1 MVSDVEQTRPV
12 TSVDSKRKA
21 GAASSSS
28 SFVRLRTLPSV
39 DRRPSVHVGWRRRHR
54 NSGRH
59 RKVGSG
65 IGGGGEQTTK
75 SMDTRAHQT
84 KKQATAESTEDDS
97 YGGVAPC
104 ATNAPFVSALMVF
117 AEREPACFCFPGHN
131 GGKAASAM
139 LTRLSGPDVFTY
151 DSTPLPWLGNLF
163 SSKGPLTDAQELA
176 AEVFGSSE
184 TWFLVGGSNC
194 GVMASIMATCSPG
207 DFLVLPRNAHVS
219 ATHAMVLSGA
229 IPKYITPEYSSLWDV
244 AGGVTP
250 SQFPGHNRGKAAPAM
265 LSQLFGPDVFAYD
278 LSPIPRI
285 GNLFSSKG
293 PLSDAQKLAAE
304 VFGSSET
311 WFLVGGSSCGVM
323 ASIMA
328 TCSPGDF
335 LVLPRN
341 SHVSATHAMVLSG
354 AIPKYITPEYSSL
367 WDVAGGVTPSQVET
381 AIEELKEAGKRAAA
395 VLITS
400 PTYQGIC
407 SRIDEITKLC
417 HSHGLPVIVDEA
429 HGAHFKFHPRFPK
442 TALEQ
447 GADLVVQSTHKV
459 LSSLSQSSMLH
470 TSGHRVDRERV
481 RRCLEALQSTSSSY
495 LLLASLDA
503 ARAQLSKNPE
513 AILSKAME
521 MADLARLQIEQIP
534 GLSIL
539 DASSFSSDFPNMD
552 PLRVT
557 VGVSRLG
564 LTGFKVNELLIDKHA
579 VIPEFEGMRSV
590 TLVFNWGTS
599 MEHIERLITALSHLS
614 TRFLDEDQSQ
624 NQVGSGEITPFA
636 GFRRELS
643 PRDAFFAKKRNVDI
657 GESLGEICGE
667 LICTFPPGVPVLNP
681 GEVITREALE
691 YLQDARNKGAVIMGA
706 ADPRLSSMVV
716 CGG

>member
-1 MVSDVEQTRPV
+1 MYKPCIAK
-12 TSVDSKRKA
+12 SK
-21 GAASSSS
+21 
-28 SFVRLRTLPSV
+28 
-39 DRRPSVHVGWRRRHR
+39 
-54 NSGRH
+54 GRH

-250 SQFPGHNRGKAAPAM
+250 SQ
-265 LSQLFGPDVFAYD
+265 
-278 LSPIPRI
+278 
-285 GNLFSSKG
+285 
-293 PLSDAQKLAAE
+293 
-304 VFGSSET
+304 
-311 WFLVGGSSCGVM
+311 
-323 ASIMA
+323 
-328 TCSPGDF
+328 
-335 LVLPRN
+335 
-341 SHVSATHAMVLSG
+341 
-354 AIPKYITPEYSSL
+354 
-367 WDVAGGVTPSQVET
+367 VET
-381 AIEELKEAGKRAAA
+381 SIEELKEAGKRAAA
-395 VLITS
+395 VLITAT
-400 PTYQGIC
+400 TYQGIC
-407 SRIDEITKLC
+407 CKIDEITKLC
-417 HSHGLPVIVDEA
+417 HSHGVPVIADEA
-429 HGAHFKFHPRFPK
+429 HGPHFQFHPRLPK

-470 TSGHRVDRERV
+470 MSGNRADKERMH
-481 RRCLEALQSTSSSY
+481 RCLEALQSTSSS
-495 LLLASLDA
+495 
-503 ARAQLSKNPE
+503 
-513 AILSKAME
+513 
-521 MADLARLQIEQIP
+521 
-534 GLSIL
+534 
-539 DASSFSSDFPNMD
+539 
-552 PLRVT
+552 
-557 VGVSRLG
+557 
-564 LTGFKVNELLIDKHA
+564 
-579 VIPEFEGMRSV
+579 
-590 TLVFNWGTS
+590 
-599 MEHIERLITALSHLS
+599 
-614 TRFLDEDQSQ
+614 
-624 NQVGSGEITPFA
+624 
-636 GFRRELS
+636 
-643 PRDAFFAKKRNVDI
+643 
-657 GESLGEICGE
+657 
-667 LICTFPPGVPVLNP
+667 
-681 GEVITREALE
+681 
-691 YLQDARNKGAVIMGA
+691 
-706 ADPRLSSMVV
+706 
-716 CGG
+716 